1 MVNRKSTEK
10 CKWFD
15 GTTKT
20 TEIAETTRIMKIRKI
35 VYKIQGMRGHCLIA
49 YLEFSFSEK
58 RLHVKPELLSGNLD

>member
-20 TEIAETTRIMKIRKI
+20 TEIAETTRIMKIRTI
-35 VYKIQGMRGHCLIA
+35 VYKIQGMRGTAESFTWNFHFPKKDFMWNQN
-49 YLEFSFSEK
+49 YLVEI
-58 RLHVKPELLSGNLD
+58 